1 MLEALLSG
9 SVKAGYGR
17 NYDDWLEANPGVPF
31 TPYFLNPLLAA
42 AWAEFEANCK
52 AIIIRAA
59 ERCGIYPLN
68 ANAANFQGSVVSTSY
83 DLVAIDKAAASP
95 PPTELELERTETTS
109 KVTVIQMKAAA
120 PDSTIIIRSAAASF
134 FETSFIKPA
143 AELQRELA
151 EQRELKKQT
160 ASLEIDRAIPTTE
173 VGRWVGRELVARL
186 KGTGDAKKAKAL
198 EDKAKKA
205 ERNSARAVAHVELL
219 KAGDE
224 ALAALRADR
233 QVESLPT
240 TPLLVL
246 TSLLCSYLHSSR
258 PLAVSG

>member
-95 PPTELELERTETTS
+95 PPDVFERTETTS